1 MRITSESLK
10 ASLKETGKNLPQNA
24 KTYVASLFP
33 VLTWIG
39 RYNLDWFLHDLV
51 AGTTVGM
58 LVIPQSLSY
67 AKLAGLP
74 VQYGLYTS
82 FVGVIT
88 YFLFATSKDVTIGPT
103 AVLSQ
108 LSGQLLAANAKG
120 LGMDIVSYSLS
131 LAVITGIYQLIVGLL
146 RLGII
151 VDLIPI
157 PVIAGFTS
165 GAAFQI
171 IIGQI
176 AGLFG
181 IPNINTNDPAYLVL
195 YNTCAAFNNINFDI
209 VIGLSTL
216 ALIIIFRLAT
226 YFLVQRGHK
235 WAIWIGQAAN
245 AVAIILFTL
254 VSYGVNANLSKSK
267 FKIVGTVPTG
277 LNYIHVP
284 NLNQFG
290 SLAST
295 AVSVFLVSVLEHVAV
310 TKSFGRLN
318 GYRVD
323 PNQEII
329 ALGVTNV
336 LAPFFGGFA
345 ATGSFSRSS
354 IKSRSGVK
362 TPAAGVITALIVL
375 LAIYV
380 ITPAFYYIPSA
391 ALSAMI
397 IAAIIDLISRPA
409 LLVELWNIEFYD
421 FLSFLIAFVITI
433 FFSIETAIY
442 SSVTFALLVVLYRV
456 ARPNA
461 YTLVR
466 DSAGG
471 WSGVETIKQDDD
483 EVDAVPPPPGIIV
496 FRIEEALT
504 YPNANYITNYVNT
517 EIQKQTR
524 YNGKAGLADRLWCK
538 VDAAIKLETE
548 GVWDNSS
555 SKELPVLEAVVF
567 DFSAVNNIDATGLQT
582 LVDIRKD
589 VESYAGRRV
598 PFYFAHVR
606 PHFEHILVYFINLL
620 KPNHEITP
628 VVANAENP
636 DFHVSRTSR
645 VIEQD
650 RLEKYGTQAV
660 FAKQYIFRT
669 IDQAV
674 QAAHNEETSRNG
686 IYL

>member
-1 MRITSESLK
+1 SL
-10 ASLKETGKNLPQNA
+10 A
-24 KTYVASLFP
+24 
-33 VLTWIG
+33 
-39 RYNLDWFLHDLV
+39 
-51 AGTTVGM
+51 
-58 LVIPQSLSY
+58 Y
-67 AKLAGLP
+67 AKLAGVPL
-74 VQYGLYTS
+74 QHGLYTS
-82 FVGVIT
+82 FVGVVL

-120 LGMDIVSYSLS
+120 LGIDIVSYSVT
-131 LAVITGIYQLIVGLL
+131 LAFITGIYQLVIGFL

-151 VDLIPI
+151 VDLIPV

-165 GAAFQI
+165 GAAIQI

-181 IPNINTNDPAYLVL
+181 IPNINTNDAAYLVL
-195 YNTCAAFNNINFDI
+195 YNTVSAFNNINFDI

-216 ALIIIFRLAT
+216 ALLVIFRIIT
-226 YFLVQRGHK
+226 FLLVKKGYK
-235 WAIWIGQAAN
+235 SAIWIGHSAN
-245 AVAIILFTL
+245 AITIVLFTL
-254 VSYGVNANLSKSK
+254 ISWAVNSHHSKPN
-267 FKIVGTVPTG
+267 FNVVGTVPTG

-284 NLNQFG
+284 DLSHF
-290 SLAST
+290 SSIAPT
-295 AVSVFLVSVLEHVAV
+295 AVSVLLVSVLEHVAV

-318 GYRVD
+318 GYRAD
-323 PNQEII
+323 ANQEII
-329 ALGVTNV
+329 ALGVTN
-336 LAPFFGGFA
+336 LLGPFFGGFA

-362 TPAAGVITALIVL
+362 TPAAGLVTALIVL
-375 LAIYV
+375 LAIYI

-391 ALSAMI
+391 ALSAI
-397 IAAIIDLISRPA
+397 IIGAITDLISRPA

-421 FLSFLIAFVITI
+421 FLSFVIAFVITI
-433 FFSIETAIY
+433 FFSIEVAIY
-442 SSVTFALLVVLYRV
+442 TSVLFALLVVLYRV

-471 WSGVETIKQDDD
+471 WTGFETLKQDDD
-483 EVDAVPPPPGIIV
+483 EVKASPPPPGILV

-504 YPNANYITNYVNT
+504 YPNANYITNYVNA
-517 EIQKQTR
+517 EIQKHTK
-524 YNGKAGLADRLWCK
+524 YNGKDTVERLWCESEPRVK
-538 VDAAIKLETE
+538 LDAE
-548 GVWDNSS
+548 GVWDST
-555 SKELPVLEAVVF
+555 SKDLPVLEAVIF

-589 VESYAGRRV
+589 VENYAGKRV

-636 DFHVSRTSR
+636 DFNVVRSSR

-650 RLEKYGTQAV
+650 RLEKYGNQTA
-660 FAKQYIFRT
+660 FAKQFIFRT

-674 QAAHNEETSRNG
+674 QAATIEENHTSVQPE
-686 IYL
+686 I